1 MKGTS
6 EIYVPRHLM
15 EAWNM
20 DMITDAELV
29 YMSVK
34 DLFKGETPAE
44 ECVKIKI
51 TIEP

>member
-1 MKGTS
+1 MKRTS
-6 EIYVPRHLM
+6 EIYVPRHIM

-34 DLFKGETPAE
+34 ESNKGETPAY
-44 ECVKIKI
+44 ECVKIKM
-51 TIEP
+51 TIEQ